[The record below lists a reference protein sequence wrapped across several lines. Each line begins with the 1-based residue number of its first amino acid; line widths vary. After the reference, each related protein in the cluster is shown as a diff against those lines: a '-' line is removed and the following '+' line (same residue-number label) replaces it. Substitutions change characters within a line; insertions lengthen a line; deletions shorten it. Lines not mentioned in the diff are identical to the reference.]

1 MKLIIAIMSKDDASM
16 VVPALTEERIQV
28 TKLSTAGGFLRSKN
42 MTLLIG
48 TEDHNVDTVMS
59 IISEYSSKRKQLL
72 PNSMPPE
79 LGISTVLPFEVTVG
93 GAAVFVIDVD
103 RYKKV

>member
-1 MKLIIAIMSKDDASM
+1 MKLVIAIMSKEDASM

-28 TKLSTAGGFLRSKN
+28 TKLSTAGGFLRAKN

-48 TEDHNVDTVMS
+48 AKDHDVDKIIS

-93 GAAVFVIDVD
+93 GATIFVVDVD